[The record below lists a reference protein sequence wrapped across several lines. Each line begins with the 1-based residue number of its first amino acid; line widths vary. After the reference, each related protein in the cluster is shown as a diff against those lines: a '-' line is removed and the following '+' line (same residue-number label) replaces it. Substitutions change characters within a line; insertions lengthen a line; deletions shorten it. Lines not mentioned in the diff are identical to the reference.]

1 MGNST
6 CVDAQ
11 YLAVGHS
18 LVWPPWRQG
27 QRYGE
32 QVGSSS
38 SSSRSGSGSGG
49 SSSRRSSSSDN
60 GNNNKSSSE

>member
-6 CVDAQ
+6 CVDGQ

-38 SSSRSGSGSGG
+38 SSRSSSSSGG